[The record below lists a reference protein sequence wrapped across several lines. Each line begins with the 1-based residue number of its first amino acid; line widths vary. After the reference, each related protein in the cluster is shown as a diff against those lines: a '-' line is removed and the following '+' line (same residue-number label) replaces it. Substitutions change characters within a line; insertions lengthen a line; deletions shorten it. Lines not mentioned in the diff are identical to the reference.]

1 MNIRQAT
8 TNDAAPILQY
18 LAAFWADGCNT
29 AIYRSSLPSLQ
40 DEINWLAQRDGECG
54 VVFIAEQDDKI
65 IGLIDTIIPK
75 IDEFKHTCEFGMSV
89 LAAYRNKG
97 IGRSLIQHLLNWA
110 NIKHISNVEL
120 NVFSNNHT
128 AIALYASLGFV
139 EDGRR
144 KNAVKLQNG
153 TFCDL
158 IHMTKYTN

>member
-8 TNDAAPILQY
+8 TNDAASILQY
-18 LAAFWADGCNT
+18 LATFWADGCNT
-29 AIYRSSLPSLQ
+29 VIYRSSLPNLQ
-40 DEINWLAQRDGECG
+40 DEIKWLAQRDGEYG
-54 VVFIAEQDDKI
+54 VVFVAEQDRKI
-65 IGLIDTIIPK
+65 IGLIDTIIPE
-75 IDEFKHTCEFGMSV
+75 IDEFKHTCEIGMSV

-97 IGRSLIQHLLNWA
+97 IGRRLIQHLLNWA

-120 NVFSNNHT
+120 NVFSNNLA

-144 KNAVKLQNG
+144 KNAVRLQDG

-158 IHMTKYTN
+158 IHMTRLG

>member
-8 TNDAAPILQY
+8 TNDAASILQY

-29 AIYRSSLPSLQ
+29 VIYRSSLPSLQ
-40 DEINWLAQRDGECG
+40 DEINWLAQRDGENG
-54 VVFIAEQDDKI
+54 VVFIAEQDSKI

-89 LAAYRNKG
+89 LAAYRSKG
-97 IGRSLIQHLLNWA
+97 IGRGLIQHLLIWA
-110 NIKHISNVEL
+110 NIRHISNVEL
-120 NVFSNNHT
+120 NVFSNNHA
-128 AIALYASLGFV
+128 AIALYDSLGFV

-144 KNAVKLQNG
+144 KNAVRLQDG

-158 IHMTKYTN
+158 IHMTRLG

>member
-1 MNIRQAT
+1 MNIRKAT
-8 TNDAAPILQY
+8 TKDAASILQF

-29 AIYRSSLPSLQ
+29 VIYRSTLPSLQ
-40 DEINWLAQRDGECG
+40 DEVNWLAQRDGEYG
-54 VVFIAEQDDKI
+54 VVFIAEQDGKI

-110 NIKHISNVEL
+110 NTRHISNVEL
-120 NVFSNNHT
+120 NVFSNNHA

-144 KNAVKLQNG
+144 KNAVRLQDG

-158 IHMTKYTN
+158 IHMTRLG

>member
-8 TNDAAPILQY
+8 TNDAASILQY
-18 LAAFWADGCNT
+18 LAAFWAAGCNT
-29 AIYRSSLPSLQ
+29 VIYRSSLPNLQ
-40 DEINWLAQRDGECG
+40 DEINWLAQRDGEYG
-54 VVFIAEQDDKI
+54 VVFVAEQDGKI
-65 IGLIDTIIPK
+65 IGLIDTIIPE

-97 IGRSLIQHLLNWA
+97 IGRRLIQHLLNWA

-120 NVFSNNHT
+120 NVFSNNHA

-144 KNAVKLQNG
+144 KNAVRLQDG

-158 IHMTKYTN
+158 IHMTRLG